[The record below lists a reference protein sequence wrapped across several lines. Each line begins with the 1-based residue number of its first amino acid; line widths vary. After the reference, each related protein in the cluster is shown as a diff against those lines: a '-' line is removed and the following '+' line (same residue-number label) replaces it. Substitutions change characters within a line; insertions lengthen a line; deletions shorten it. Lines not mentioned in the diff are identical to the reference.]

1 MIVLLCAVGIAP
13 AQETTQGA
21 GAALDG
27 GPSISV
33 IQGAGHVSQFRR
45 ENVEGVAGIVTAVG
59 LGNGFY
65 MESPQPDADPATS
78 EGIYVEGYRL
88 PVLFP
93 GDLVHVSGRVAEEYP
108 GGPSSGSLPITKI
121 TRARVDVISH
131 GHVLP
136 DLVVIGAGGRAVPD
150 RIIIDDADGLAE
162 ESPFDPEN
170 DALDFY
176 ESLENMRVQVNN
188 AVSVGTVH
196 TVYGEIWVLSD
207 GGVGASERT
216 PRGGIVVRE
225 GDFNP
230 ERILIDYI
238 EDFPIYTQDPVV
250 LPVVGDEFTGPITGI
265 MSYSYGNFKIRPLAQ
280 LPPVTPRRLPRESVE
295 PANDPA
301 VLSLAAFN
309 VYNLSP
315 RNEAAKFRDLAETI
329 VDGLAAPD
337 IVVLSEVQ
345 DGDGA
350 RQAGPPSSE
359 LTIGQLLES
368 ISDAGGPADYRYTDI
383 SPEVNRDGGE
393 PGGNI
398 RVGFLYRSDRVE
410 LVNRPGGDA
419 TTAATIRAE
428 DGKAALY
435 PSPARIAPTDR
446 AFAGSRKPLVV
457 EFRFRGETV
466 FVIGNHFNSKGGDS
480 YLFGH
485 VQPPNFHSEVQRTA
499 QAEVVRQFVEEILA
513 VDPTALVVVAG
524 DLNDFVFT
532 PPIRALGGA
541 DHVLLNLA
549 EELLP
554 ESEIYSYIYE
564 GNSQVLDHILVSR
577 PLFERSEPT
586 VQFVHRYAEYL
597 YEDRHSDHDPILARF
612 RLE

>member
-1 MIVLLCAVGIAP
+1 MRSVASLMIILLCAVGIAP
-13 AQETTQGA
+13 AQEAAQGA
-21 GAALDG
+21 GAED

-33 IQGAGHVSQFRR
+33 IQGAGHVSPFRR
-45 ENVEGVAGIVTAVG
+45 ENVENVAGIVTAVG
-59 LGNGFY
+59 PGNGFY
-65 MESPQPDADPATS
+65 MESPQPDDDPNTS

-88 PVLFP
+88 PPLSP

-121 TRARVDVISH
+121 LRARVNVVSR

-136 DLVVIGAGGRAVPD
+136 NPVVIGAGGRSVPN

-176 ESLENMRVQVNN
+176 ESVESMRVRVNN

-207 GGVGASERT
+207 GGAGASERT

-230 ERILIDYI
+230 ERILIDYL

-250 LPVVGDEFTGPITGI
+250 LPVVGDEFTGPIIGI
-265 MSYSYGNFKIRPLAQ
+265 MSYSYGNFKIRPLGQ
-280 LPPVTPRRLPRESVE
+280 LPAVAPRNLPRESAE
-295 PANDPA
+295 PIDDPA

-359 LTIGQLLES
+359 LTI
-368 ISDAGGPADYRYTDI
+368 A
-383 SPEVNRDGGE
+383 
-393 PGGNI
+393 
-398 RVGFLYRSDRVE
+398 
-410 LVNRPGGDA
+410 
-419 TTAATIRAE
+419 
-428 DGKAALY
+428 
-435 PSPARIAPTDR
+435 
-446 AFAGSRKPLVV
+446 
-457 EFRFRGETV
+457 
-466 FVIGNHFNSKGGDS
+466 
-480 YLFGH
+480 
-485 VQPPNFHSEVQRTA
+485 
-499 QAEVVRQFVEEILA
+499 
-513 VDPTALVVVAG
+513 
-524 DLNDFVFT
+524 
-532 PPIRALGGA
+532 
-541 DHVLLNLA
+541 
-549 EELLP
+549 
-554 ESEIYSYIYE
+554 
-564 GNSQVLDHILVSR
+564 
-577 PLFERSEPT
+577 
-586 VQFVHRYAEYL
+586 
-597 YEDRHSDHDPILARF
+597 
-612 RLE
+612 